1 MSTFSSSDLKLHW
14 EDIISLRPLLGAWL
28 NTDDWNRIWPVC
40 GEIWNEEQ
48 CLSDCISK
56 YLPPAAFVMRDKRF
70 MPTQAGQWSGVEA
83 LHNISWWLL
92 CFEQNSFHILCLLFF
107 FFPLNFFYKNM
118 GPWDFFESFLNK
130 QNIFLTKLCISV
142 HEVVL
147 KVRTMIFLKFDIYQA
162 LGWALY
168 KCYLF
173 FKATLWG
180 TSY

>member
-1 MSTFSSSDLKLHW
+1 
-14 EDIISLRPLLGAWL
+14 
-28 NTDDWNRIWPVC
+28 
-40 GEIWNEEQ
+40 
-48 CLSDCISK
+48 
-56 YLPPAAFVMRDKRF
+56 
-70 MPTQAGQWSGVEA
+70 
-83 LHNISWWLL
+83 
-92 CFEQNSFHILCLLFF
+92 
-107 FFPLNFFYKNM
+107 M